1 MEEGGRRE
9 KGNLFIIICNA
20 TTRWRGEYGILA
32 RWSDCTNNF
41 FNKKKTNTIVTKHA
55 MREGVFGCDVDFVL
69 LFVFV
74 VFASIAAA
82 LAGDALKNK

>member
-1 MEEGGRRE
+1 
-9 KGNLFIIICNA
+9 
-20 TTRWRGEYGILA
+20 
-32 RWSDCTNNF
+32 
-41 FNKKKTNTIVTKHA
+41 